1 MNDLKNILERNIV
14 KNNVIC
20 LAGDNKSLN
29 QIQTVIKSILCHN
42 DRVSIYIL
50 NQDIAS
56 EWFRNIQR
64 RLLNS
69 HSCIFDI
76 KLFDDTFK
84 EFKTPRAHITYM
96 AYARYYIPQL
106 IDAEKVLY

>member
-56 EWFRNIQR
+56 EWFRNI
-64 RLLNS
+64 
-69 HSCIFDI
+69 
-76 KLFDDTFK
+76 
-84 EFKTPRAHITYM
+84 
-96 AYARYYIPQL
+96 
-106 IDAEKVLY
+106 

>member
-76 KLFDDTFK
+76 KSLMILLRNLKRPVPILPIWLMQGTTF
-84 EFKTPRAHITYM
+84 RN
-96 AYARYYIPQL
+96 
-106 IDAEKVLY
+106 